1 MAKFFLPPIRLDLD
15 KDQVPDRTLY
25 SSTVAERETG
35 EGFELPPI
43 ANTLFPK
50 VTNDAPAL
58 ACWVLPVAFQV
69 LVNGSKTS
77 AEVSFPPGIVERT
90 KTLPKQLIYNFFINF
105 WATLFYGNYRVSL
118 NSLELFYCSIYFTL
132 VETKLLLTAG
142 GE

>member
-1 MAKFFLPPIRLDLD
+1 MP
-15 KDQVPDRTLY
+15 VWTLY

-58 ACWVLPVAFQV
+58 EYWVLPVGVQA
-69 LVNGSKTS
+69 LVNGSKMS

-90 KTLPKQLIYNFFINF
+90 KILMT
-105 WATLFYGNYRVSL
+105 RD
-118 NSLELFYCSIYFTL
+118 
-132 VETKLLLTAG
+132 
-142 GE
+142 